1 MASIGP
7 QNPSAATNNGL
18 TNSVSRQWSN
28 PGSVY
33 TSDDSRATAALD
45 KSGVEGRSGSR
56 RLLVTGFDF
65 SAIPADATIDGVV
78 VEVEKSTTSTSGSP
92 KDAAIQLV
100 NAANP
105 FGVGDFKGNDEI
117 WPTTDT
123 YSTYGGAANKWG
135 LVLTRSDVVDAAFG
149 VAISAALQVDGAC
162 TVQIDH
168 VRMTVYYTEGASPPA
183 AASATMGLMGV
194 G

>member
-1 MASIGP
+1 MASVGP
-7 QNPSAATNNGL
+7 QNPSAAANNG
-18 TNSVSRQWSN
+18 TTTASIREWSN

-33 TSDDSRATAALD
+33 TSDDTRATAALNLE
-45 KSGVEGRSGSR
+45 GVEGRSGTR
-56 RLLVTGFDF
+56 ILLVTGFDF
-65 SAIPADATIDGVV
+65 SAIPSDATIDGIV
-78 VEVEKSTTSTSGSP
+78 VEIEKSTTSTSGSP
-92 KDAAIQLV
+92 RDDVIRLT

-105 FGVGDFKGNDEI
+105 FGVGDFKGEDEI

-123 YSTYGGAANKWG
+123 YSTYGGAADKWG
-135 LVLTRSDVVDAAFG
+135 LSLTRSDVVDAAFG

-168 VRMTVYYTEGASPPA
+168 VRMTVYYTGGASPPA